1 MEKDLLLFFPCHQYR
16 PELQK
21 NPYGKGPD
29 YREEFHEFLYIIIV
43 TVIILRGESYLLPA
57 AARGNPEALC
67 RFLPENEKRPA
78 KGRNRFCYFRFR

>member
-43 TVIILRGESYLLPA
+43 TVIILRGGKLFV
-57 AARGNPEALC
+57 ARCGTRKSGGALQI
-67 RFLPENEKRPA
+67 LAGKRKTPREGA
-78 KGRNRFCYFRFR
+78 